1 MIYLCT
7 VGHVVFLK
15 SEKEMVSGSKKHE
28 IKLMWPNCVYA
39 NKCKNRLAQENSHS
53 GTFNNVNVATDNLF

>member
-1 MIYLCT
+1 MIYLYA

-39 NKCKNRLAQENSHS
+39 NKRKNRLAQENSHS
-53 GTFNNVNVATDNLF
+53 GTFNVATDNLF